1 MAERRPVRG
10 RRVSLR
16 TRITLISAAAV
27 AVTLVVGAVLFGA
40 LLRFSLIEQLDSA
53 ISAQAATVANQLDA
67 SGSSTTSGSDSEGSG
82 SDGSGSD
89 GADPS
94 GSGSGSNSGSVDDDD
109 SGDDDS
115 GGSSDDSGDGDSGGS
130 SDDSGD
136 SSDDSGGSGS
146 GSDDSGSDDDLPRVE
161 GDVVLGDLDGTFVQ
175 VQNEAGEVVASTDDI
190 AGLAALGRPDGA
202 EHWTVRLP
210 GEDGLF
216 EATAAENNGFVV
228 VAGQSLDT
236 VDEAVATVSRLLLVT
251 VPLLI
256 VLLAVATWIVVGRAL
271 RPVERM
277 RREVDAVGG
286 TTLHRRVDDHGARDE
301 IGRLATTMNSML
313 DRLEASQRSQ
323 RRFVSDASHELK
335 SPLASL
341 RQYAEV
347 AQAHPDRIS
356 SQELTD
362 AILDEGARLER
373 LVQGMLVLARA
384 DETTLGP
391 TGRAVDL
398 DDIVLA
404 EARRIRDL
412 TSIAVG
418 TADVAPARVG
428 GDEGTLGQ
436 VVRNLVDNA
445 ARHARSRIELTLTDG
460 VLLAVD
466 DDGDGIPPE
475 ERERIFERF
484 VRLDDARSR
493 DAGGSGLGLAIV
505 REIVAAHGGSV
516 AVSTGRLGG
525 ARFEV
530 RLPAPAQSAG

>member
-1 MAERRPVRG
+1 
-10 RRVSLR
+10 
-16 TRITLISAAAV
+16 
-27 AVTLVVGAVLFGA
+27 
-40 LLRFSLIEQLDSA
+40 
-53 ISAQAATVANQLDA
+53 
-67 SGSSTTSGSDSEGSG
+67 
-82 SDGSGSD
+82 
-89 GADPS
+89 
-94 GSGSGSNSGSVDDDD
+94 
-109 SGDDDS
+109 
-115 GGSSDDSGDGDSGGS
+115 
-130 SDDSGD
+130 
-136 SSDDSGGSGS
+136 
-146 GSDDSGSDDDLPRVE
+146 
-161 GDVVLGDLDGTFVQ
+161 
-175 VQNEAGEVVASTDDI
+175 
-190 AGLAALGRPDGA
+190 
-202 EHWTVRLP
+202 
-210 GEDGLF
+210 
-216 EATAAENNGFVV
+216 
-228 VAGQSLDT
+228 
-236 VDEAVATVSRLLLVT
+236 
-251 VPLLI
+251 
-256 VLLAVATWIVVGRAL
+256 
-271 RPVERM
+271 
-277 RREVDAVGG
+277 
-286 TTLHRRVDDHGARDE
+286 
-301 IGRLATTMNSML
+301 
-313 DRLEASQRSQ
+313 
-323 RRFVSDASHELK
+323 
-335 SPLASL
+335 
-341 RQYAEV
+341 
-347 AQAHPDRIS
+347 
-356 SQELTD
+356 
-362 AILDEGARLER
+362 
-373 LVQGMLVLARA
+373 MLVLARA